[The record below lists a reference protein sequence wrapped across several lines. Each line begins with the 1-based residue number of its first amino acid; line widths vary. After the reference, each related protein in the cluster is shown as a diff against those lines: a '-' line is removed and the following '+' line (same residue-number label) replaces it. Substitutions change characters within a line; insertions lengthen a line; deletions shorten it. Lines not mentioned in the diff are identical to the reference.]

1 MAEGQFAAV
10 CCHAVSQCG
19 TDFNTVALE
28 YYRTLVDAGGL
39 VGTHEFNE
47 IVGIELAIVSADN
60 DLTTGDSFNSAA
72 SLGENADTGVLAG
85 YPFHT
90 GSDERSFRT
99 EQRNCLTLHVST
111 HQCAVRIIMFE
122 EWNQGC
128 ADGNDLFRGYV
139 HQVDFV
145 WFSFEHVSAAAA
157 GYVLMNEMT
166 FCIQRFTGL
175 RDDLVF
181 FDISGYVLAFVR
193 NLSINDLTVRR
204 FDQAVFIDDPV
215 VGQRGNQTDVRAFR
229 RFYRAHASIV
239 GIMNVADFEPC
250 AFTGQTARSQCGQ
263 TAFMSQFCQRVSL
276 VHELGQLGTSEEFLD
291 SCNNRTDVDKSL
303 RGHLV
308 LILGGHSFTNDS
320 FHTGQADAEL
330 VLQQFAYAAYAAVA
344 EMVDIIALAIALH
357 HVQQVIDACDDV
369 AVFQCTEVI
378 FTVAGRADHLDRCS
392 VILLGH
398 DFNLAVAVEYS
409 AFFNFC
415 DSFIINEAVCFNDD
429 FAGFHVDDRAFSLVA
444 EETVSPGQLL
454 VQLVTANLS
463 QIIAARVKE
472 EIVQQC
478 SAAFFCCRFARAKL
492 VVNFNQSGLSV
503 RCAVFFQRLFDV
515 DVVIE

>member
-1 MAEGQFAAV
+1 
-10 CCHAVSQCG
+10 
-19 TDFNTVALE
+19 
-28 YYRTLVDAGGL
+28 
-39 VGTHEFNE
+39 
-47 IVGIELAIVSADN
+47 
-60 DLTTGDSFNSAA
+60 
-72 SLGENADTGVLAG
+72 
-85 YPFHT
+85 
-90 GSDERSFRT
+90 
-99 EQRNCLTLHVST
+99 
-111 HQCAVRIIMFE
+111 
-122 EWNQGC
+122 
-128 ADGNDLFRGYV
+128 
-139 HQVDFV
+139 
-145 WFSFEHVSAAAA
+145 
-157 GYVLMNEMT
+157 
-166 FCIQRFTGL
+166 
-175 RDDLVF
+175 
-181 FDISGYVLAFVR
+181 
-193 NLSINDLTVRR
+193 
-204 FDQAVFIDDPV
+204 
-215 VGQRGNQTDVRAFR
+215 
-229 RFYRAHASIV
+229 
-239 GIMNVADFEPC
+239 
-250 AFTGQTARSQCGQ
+250 
-263 TAFMSQFCQRVSL
+263 
-276 VHELGQLGTSEEFLD
+276 
-291 SCNNRTDVDKSL
+291 
-303 RGHLV
+303 
-308 LILGGHSFTNDS
+308 
-320 FHTGQADAEL
+320 
-330 VLQQFAYAAYAAVA
+330 
-344 EMVDIIALAIALH
+344 MVDIIALAIALH